1 MAYCG
6 RIRDT
11 ADGTSTQRDGSA
23 SIMESCRAVSR
34 WLTGVI
40 MGIDLMIW
48 ARKDI
53 VSRALQKAVE
63 LYFVGQQVRFE
74 E

>member
-1 MAYCG
+1 
-6 RIRDT
+6 
-11 ADGTSTQRDGSA
+11 
-23 SIMESCRAVSR
+23 
-34 WLTGVI
+34 